1 MPRTCSHRVP
11 CSRGYFGSAITPPL
25 SPIGRTRAR
34 DGYEGFMR
42 GQRVV
47 IPGFAS
53 KMVTALPRLIP
64 RSLMLF
70 LGERNQL
77 PPSDEEPGAQ

>member
-1 MPRTCSHRVP
+1 
-11 CSRGYFGSAITPPL
+11 
-25 SPIGRTRAR
+25 
-34 DGYEGFMR
+34 MR